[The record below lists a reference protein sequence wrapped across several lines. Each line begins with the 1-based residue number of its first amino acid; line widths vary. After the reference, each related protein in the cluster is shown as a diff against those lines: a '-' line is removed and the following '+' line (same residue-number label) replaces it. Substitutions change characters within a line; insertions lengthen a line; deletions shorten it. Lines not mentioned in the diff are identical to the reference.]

1 MRSGDTIKVA
11 VGLTLNLGNYQS
23 MRVDVG
29 LERKV
34 ESGDYLEKLFAETR
48 DDLHKQL
55 DNAVDEFVGHA
66 EDIIRKQKGR

>member
-1 MRSGDTIKVA
+1 MRGGDTIKLA

-34 ESGDYLEKLFAETR
+34 ESGDHLEKLFAETR

-55 DNAVDEFVGHA
+55 DNAVDEFVEHA
-66 EDIIRKQKGR
+66 EDIIKKQKGR